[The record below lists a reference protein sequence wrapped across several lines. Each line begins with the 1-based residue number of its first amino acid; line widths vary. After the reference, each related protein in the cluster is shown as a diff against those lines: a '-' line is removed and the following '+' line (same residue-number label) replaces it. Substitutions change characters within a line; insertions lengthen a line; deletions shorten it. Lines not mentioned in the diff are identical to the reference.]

1 MGQAAGWGRSMTGE
15 VMVDLTWRQVRRW
28 RIRRQLLLDPAPDAV
43 EVARRLGGVHAQV
56 ASSGALIAGIRC
68 AGPADLDL
76 AGRELVRTWAA
87 RGTLHLLPADELDL
101 WVGALTARESR
112 RRFPPAFERAH
123 GVTGAQLHAITDAIG
138 EVLGA
143 EPLTRAELAAAVVAH
158 LGDPAIEG
166 PLSTGWGM
174 LLKPAAARGLLC
186 SAPAVDGAVTFV
198 SPAAWLGR
206 PLAPVPAVDAER
218 AVLLRF
224 LAANGPATAVDVS
237 RWWGEQPAPAKRT
250 IRAAGD
256 AVVPVTIEG
265 EAGYVVRA
273 CDADELAAVP
283 DGGADPADEPLL
295 LPGFDPWVIAPLSHR
310 TRAVPEGRMPEV
322 SRTAGWIS
330 PVLVVEGR
338 VAGVWEHCDAA
349 ITVRPFA
356 RVPTATRGAVE
367 HAAARYAPL
376 LGADAVPVTWT

>member
-1 MGQAAGWGRSMTGE
+1 MTRE

-28 RIRRQLLLDPAPDAV
+28 RIRRQLLLEPAPDAV
-43 EVARRLGGVHAQV
+43 AVARRLGGVHAQV
-56 ASSGALIAGIRC
+56 ASAGALIAGIRC
-68 AGPADLDL
+68 TGRADLDL
-76 AGRELVRTWAA
+76 ARRELVRTWAA

-186 SAPAVDGAVTFV
+186 SGPAVDGAVTFV
-198 SPAAWLGR
+198 SPAGWLGR
-206 PLAPVPAVDAER
+206 PLAPPPAEEAER

-224 LAANGPATAVDVS
+224 LEANGPATSVDVS
-237 RWWGEQPAPAKRT
+237 RWWGEQPAPAKRA
-250 IRAAGD
+250 IRAAG
-256 AVVPVTIEG
+256 
-265 EAGYVVRA
+265 
-273 CDADELAAVP
+273 
-283 DGGADPADEPLL
+283 
-295 LPGFDPWVIAPLSHR
+295 
-310 TRAVPEGRMPEV
+310 
-322 SRTAGWIS
+322 
-330 PVLVVEGR
+330 
-338 VAGVWEHCDAA
+338 
-349 ITVRPFA
+349 
-356 RVPTATRGAVE
+356 
-367 HAAARYAPL
+367 
-376 LGADAVPVTWT
+376 